1 MITILRDDEALDEL
15 LGASLTSGSSPGIHY
30 QMMRRAGVGTMFASF
45 YALRV
50 APEGESPVVV
60 KILRPSFSRQ
70 LGATAEVVVRKEAES
85 LRRLNERVPPTP
97 FVVRL
102 IDTGSVDLHR
112 GMRTQTLPWVT
123 IEYVHGG
130 SQGTTL
136 TERVESTIEFTGS
149 AFDPARAMRAVEC
162 MAAGLTAVHEVGVI
176 HRDLTPERIL
186 CCGAGVDEVF
196 KISEFG
202 LARPQGVKETLGI
215 GVIEMDGVRPVELL
229 SASKEVGPWT
239 DLFGLAGVVYFLLT
253 GEPLFPQ
260 RRAAEILGAVTSRNR
275 RSVLEGRWLHPA
287 LRSQESA
294 CKSIDLAI
302 RWATAPAPDERLQ
315 EAESLAAMLVPYLK
329 PVASVPLLAVSN
341 QTVSAPPQPSQRPPA
356 APPVMDLGP
365 ARPGPSWLRQTIQV
379 RRGISGFPSQ
389 PVPAPA
395 PLPPEAE
402 DYGERMTIPSMP
414 PLRAPLAPQISEVP
428 PPPTTIPPLSALD
441 AGHATPVPEVWRWSV
456 LNQRAIEGVVRS
468 VGWDGYGRC
477 LAATSAG
484 LLFWNGT
491 SWSVAESGRLLRGR
505 GIHFVQ
511 RVSPGKWLVGGD
523 GATLATY
530 TTGGVANI
538 SQREGAVEHYLA
550 LSGDDEDIGVLASA
564 ADGAPIM
571 LQTFIGKRWMRAF
584 EVEGMAHLSG
594 LARIGDDQWLVVG
607 RGRHGRGMIARY
619 VPLEWYIETLPA
631 PDVRAFLASAA
642 MPELG
647 LGLVTG
653 VDGTA
658 VWYHEGMATAE
669 TVDARFD
676 LSAVALSHDG
686 TAWAASARRIWC
698 RTPAPPGA
706 GTWTC
711 VWQDDNAMVPI
722 VSLFVDSGVALV
734 VTADGG
740 VLEGRP
746 S

>member
-15 LGASLTSGSSPGIHY
+15 LGSSLTSGAAPDVRY
-30 QMMRRAGVGTMFASF
+30 QIMRRAGVGTMFASF
-45 YALRV
+45 YALRI

-102 IDTGSVDLHR
+102 IDTGLVELQR
-112 GMRTQTLPWVT
+112 GMRMQTLPWIT

-130 SQGTTL
+130 TQGTTL
-136 TERVESTIEFTGS
+136 QERVESTIEATGT
-149 AFDPARAMRAVEC
+149 AFDPGRAMRAVEC

-202 LARPQGVKETLGI
+202 LARPKGVKETLGI
-215 GVIEMDGVRPVELL
+215 GAIEMEGVRPMELL
-229 SASKEVGPWT
+229 SGSSELGPWT
-239 DLFGLAGVVYFLLT
+239 DLFGFAGVVYFLLT

-260 RRAAEILGAVTSRNR
+260 RRAAEVLAAVTSRTR

-287 LRSQESA
+287 LRAQESA
-294 CKSIDLAI
+294 CKSIDLAL
-302 RWATAPAPDERLQ
+302 RWATAPTPDERLQ

-329 PVASVPLLAVSN
+329 PVASVPLLSAATPS
-341 QTVSAPPQPSQRPPA
+341 VSAPPLPSQRPPA
-356 APPVMDLGP
+356 APQAMDLGS
-365 ARPGPSWLRQTIQV
+365 ARPGPSWMRQTIQV
-379 RRGISGFPSQ
+379 RRTSTAAP
-389 PVPAPA
+389 PVVVPAPA
-395 PLPPEAE
+395 PLPADTE
-402 DYGERMTIPSMP
+402 DFAERMTIPSMP
-414 PLRAPLAPQISEVP
+414 PLLAPLTPAFQGFQGMPAGP
-428 PPPTTIPPLSALD
+428 PAGALPPGGTFTGS
-441 AGHATPVPEVWRWSV
+441 EVWRWSV
-456 LNQRAIEGVVRS
+456 LNQRSIEGVVRS

-477 LAATSAG
+477 LAATSEG

-491 SWSVAESGRLLRGR
+491 SWSIAEAAQLPAAR
-505 GIHFVQ
+505 GIRFVQ
-511 RVSPGKWLVGGD
+511 RVAAGRWLVGGD

-530 TTGGVANI
+530 TTGGVANVTH
-538 SQREGAVEHYLA
+538 RAGATEHYLA

-564 ADGAPIM
+564 APGAPIM
-571 LQTFIGKRWMRAF
+571 LQTFIGKRWMRAY
-584 EVEGMAHLSG
+584 EIAGMAHLSG

-607 RGRHGRGMIARY
+607 RGQHGLGVVARY
-619 VPLEWYIETLPA
+619 VPLEWFLEYLPV
-631 PDVRAFLASAA
+631 PEVRAFLAGAA
-642 MPELG
+642 TPDLG

-658 VWYHEGMATAE
+658 IWYHEGHITTE

-676 LSAVALSHDG
+676 LSAVALSPDG

-698 RTPAPPGA
+698 RTPAPPGE
-706 GTWTC
+706 GVWTC
-711 VWQDDNAMVPI
+711 VWKDDSAVAPI

-740 VLEGRP
+740 VLEGRAA
-746 S
+746 